1 MALAGSLMTKPFI
14 WERISRSW
22 GGGSVDSVLEMASGQ
37 VRLGARSTPGG
48 SGGSPLACDGGG

>member
-1 MALAGSLMTKPFI
+1 MTKPFI